1 MERWHQAFRKSDKEF
16 KELFGVKKEV
26 FHEMLAV
33 VTVAR
38 EERLRRG
45 GRKPKLSAGDQLF
58 LTLQYWREYRT
69 MAHLA
74 FDFGVAKSTV
84 SDTIVAVENALIQDK
99 SFHLPGK
106 KALLSKE
113 NVGRTMAVDVTE
125 SPIERPKKK
134 QKKWYSGKKKR
145 HTIKTQIIADIE
157 TQEIFCTAQVEGAVH
172 DFHLFKVSIRSA
184 ILWAILLLADS
195 G

>member
-1 MERWHQAFRKSDKEF
+1 VICVILQRFNSLNKETIMERWHRAFTKNDKEF
-16 KELFGVKKEV
+16 KELFGVKKEI
-26 FHEMLAV
+26 FHQMLAV
-33 VTVAR
+33 VRVAR
-38 EERLRRG
+38 EERLRQG

-113 NVGRTMAVDVTE
+113 NAGRKVAVDVTE
-125 SPIERPKKK
+125 SPMERPKKN
-134 QKKWYSGKKKR
+134 KKTGIRARKS
-145 HTIKTQIIADIE
+145 DI
-157 TQEIFCTAQVEGAVH
+157 
-172 DFHLFKVSIRSA
+172 
-184 ILWAILLLADS
+184 
-195 G
+195 

>member
-1 MERWHQAFRKSDKEF
+1 MERWHRAFRKNDKEF
-16 KELFGVKKEV
+16 KELFGVKKEI
-26 FHEMLAV
+26 FHQMLV
-33 VTVAR
+33 VVAVAR

-74 FDFGVAKSTV
+74 FDFGVAKSTI
-84 SDTIVAVENALIQDK
+84 SDTIVAVENALVQDK

-113 NVGRTMAVDVTE
+113 NAGRKVAVDITE
-125 SPIERPKKK
+125 SPIERPKK
-134 QKKWYSGKKKR
+134 
-145 HTIKTQIIADIE
+145 
-157 TQEIFCTAQVEGAVH
+157 TA
-172 DFHLFKVSIRSA
+172 
-184 ILWAILLLADS
+184 
-195 G
+195 